1 MDRRSFFRGTLI
13 ASAVAGVEVTRA
25 SSAGA
30 FFWWF
35 KLDEPCL
42 QVAGV
47 KFTVVSLTVKA
58 GCMGAP
64 GGFTV
69 QWMKKSDFNA
79 NCQRWYRSSDPRLC
93 KAVFVPTDCDSPYYL
108 SRYESVTVPI
118 GGLPDD
124 VTTNCPALEPQTE
137 YIFRA
142 FAHATGCFKTSTFS
156 CSVCATTEVPDRPP
170 V

>member
-13 ASAVAGVEVTRA
+13 ASAVVGVEATRA
-25 SSAGA
+25 SNASA

-47 KFTVVSLTVKA
+47 KFTIVSLTVKA

-69 QWMKKSDFNA
+69 QWMKKSDYAA
-79 NCQRWYRSSDPRLC
+79 NCNRWYNSSDPRLC
-93 KAVFVPTDCDSPYYL
+93 KAVFVPTNCDSPYFL
-108 SRYESVTVPI
+108 SRGESITVPI
-118 GGLPDD
+118 GGLPAD
-124 VTTNCPALEPQTE
+124 VTTNCPTLDAQTE

-142 FAHATGCFKTSTFS
+142 FAHGTGCYKTSNFS
-156 CSVCATTEVPDRPP
+156 CSVCATTQVPDRPP